1 MFTDVDM
8 PELQLLQDAYLLT
21 FLSCALILKA
31 LTELLFPFP
40 GDLARARRTLP
51 LTGAEQSHLPFR
63 LMAEEHIIHDIYERL
78 IQKRA
83 QTPDEVQGQEN
94 LVKYP
99 ATEPATEP

>member
-40 GDLARARRTLP
+40 GDLARARRTCVVILLLLSAASP
-51 LTGAEQSHLPFR
+51 VYYFL
-63 LMAEEHIIHDIYERL
+63 
-78 IQKRA
+78 
-83 QTPDEVQGQEN
+83 
-94 LVKYP
+94 
-99 ATEPATEP
+99 